1 MPSIRL
7 SMIKTKQQWLRWTTQ
22 RAHDVLGS
30 QDWYNDHCSRQPI
43 PSLSCLARPTIWQCQ
58 WIPTWL
64 RFRTFIAAFKI
75 TPIGTRTWRF
85 LTKYFLVV
93 LINSLTLVKYGKIVP
108 QFLEN
113 IKTLSMCLVSAFIP
127 LKAVSMASDKA
138 RFKDVYAAKTDKFK
152 KTEWERVWMNCVV
165 YILTAVIRTLPVSN
179 KRTWALW
186 TPQVRQSQ
194 MKRWISLQTMM
205 SHIQAKPDTKTHAH
219 PTSKTDTAWFTSDS
233 ASDNA
238 FFTYSAYGASTQISP
253 NDSSQ
258 FLLDTGSVTYIA
270 QEQFLFHDI
279 KMINPVY
286 ITDIAGKNGRVNSIQ
301 SCTTNVG

>member
-205 SHIQAKPDTKTHAH
+205 SHIQAKPIQKLMHIPPARLTLPDSRRIQLQTMHFLHTPRTVLLLKYHQMTPANFFLTQDLSLIL
-219 PTSKTDTAWFTSDS
+219 PRNNSFFMTSRWSILYTSR
-233 ASDNA
+233 
-238 FFTYSAYGASTQISP
+238 I
-253 NDSSQ
+253 
-258 FLLDTGSVTYIA
+258 
-270 QEQFLFHDI
+270 
-279 KMINPVY
+279 
-286 ITDIAGKNGRVNSIQ
+286 
-301 SCTTNVG
+301 